1 MVSTGSSGQRL
12 ANYVLV
18 IGGLLV
24 TACGTN
30 STSSGG
36 TSHSNSGQSCP
47 MHVAVAEGP
56 LTIATTVAPITS
68 IAANIAAGT
77 PTVIK
82 GIVPE
87 GTNSHTYEPPPS
99 VAATLEDAD
108 IIFINGLSLE
118 EPTKEMAQANAR
130 AGSVI
135 CELATTILPE
145 DQWIYDFSFPKDGG
159 KPNPHLWTNPQ
170 MAGDYAALIKDS
182 LVAAD
187 PAHATQYESNYE
199 SFALKIDALDQAI
212 AEATST
218 IAEDQRQLLTYHDA
232 YAYFARTY
240 GWKVIGAIQP
250 SSFEE
255 PTPKEIA
262 DLMDQVKSTGV
273 TAIFGSEVF
282 PSTVLEQIGNETG
295 VRYVDVLRDDDLLGA
310 PGDNDHSWL
319 GLMRFDYVTMIEA
332 LGGDASVLKSLDTS
346 DVGPDTANY
355 PQ

>member
-1 MVSTGSSGQRL
+1 L
-12 ANYVLV
+12 AAF
-18 IGGLLV
+18 LLV
-24 TACGTN
+24 VGALVTSACASN
-30 STSSGG
+30 KTSDGG
-36 TSHSNSGQSCP
+36 DSLSNSGQSCP
-47 MHVAVAEGP
+47 MHVAVTDGP

-77 PTVIK
+77 PTVIQ

-108 IIFINGLSLE
+108 IIFINGLFLE
-118 EPTKEMAQANAR
+118 EPTKQMARANAR

-159 KPNPHLWTNPQ
+159 KPNPHIWTNPQ
-170 MAGDYAALIKDS
+170 LAGDMAALIRDS

-187 PAHATQYESNYE
+187 PAHAAQYESNFE
-199 SFALKIDALDQAI
+199 TFAVKIDTLDQAV
-212 AEATST
+212 ALATST

-255 PTPKEIA
+255 PTPREIA
-262 DLMDQVKSTGV
+262 DLMDQVTSTGV
-273 TAIFGSEVF
+273 SAIFGSEVF
-282 PSTVLEQIGNETG
+282 PSSVLAQIGKETG

-310 PGDNDHSWL
+310 PGDADHSWL
-319 GLMRFDYVTMIEA
+319 GLMRFDYVTIIEA
-332 LGGDASVLKSLDTS
+332 LGGDASTLKAIDTS
-346 DVGPDTANY
+346 DVGTDTAEY

>member
-1 MVSTGSSGQRL
+1 
-12 ANYVLV
+12 
-18 IGGLLV
+18 
-24 TACGTN
+24 
-30 STSSGG
+30 
-36 TSHSNSGQSCP
+36 
-47 MHVAVAEGP
+47 MHAAISDGP
-56 LTIATTVAPITS
+56 LNIATTVAPITS
-68 IAANIAAGT
+68 IVANIAAGT
-77 PTVIK
+77 PTIIR

-108 IIFINGLSLE
+108 IVFINGLVLE
-118 EPTKEMAQANAR
+118 EPTKELAQANAR
-130 AGSVI
+130 SGSVI
-135 CELATTILPE
+135 CELATAILPE
-145 DQWIYDFSFPKDGG
+145 DEWIFDFSFPKDGG

-187 PAHATQYESNYE
+187 PTHASQYEDNYAA
-199 SFALKIDALDQAI
+199 FALKIDALDQAI
-212 AEATST
+212 AQVTST

-240 GWKVIGAIQP
+240 GWTVIGAIQP

-273 TAIFGSEVF
+273 KAIFGSEVF

-310 PGDNDHSWL
+310 PGDDDHSWL

-332 LGGDASVLKSLDTS
+332 LGGDASSLKALDTS
-346 DVGPDTANY
+346 DVGLDSAEY

>member
-1 MVSTGSSGQRL
+1 MREAITGRP
-12 ANYVLV
+12 V
-18 IGGLLV
+18 I
-24 TACGTN
+24 
-30 STSSGG
+30 
-36 TSHSNSGQSCP
+36 
-47 MHVAVAEGP
+47 
-56 LTIATTVAPITS
+56 IATTVAPITS
-68 IAANIAAGT
+68 IAANIATGT
-77 PTVIK
+77 PTIVQ

-108 IIFINGLSLE
+108 IVFINGLSLE
-118 EPTKEMAQANAR
+118 EPTKEMARANAR
-130 AGSVI
+130 EGSVL
-135 CELATTILPE
+135 CELATAILPE

-170 MAGDYAALIKDS
+170 MAGDFAALIRDS

-187 PAHATQYESNYE
+187 PDNAATYRSNYE
-199 SFALKIDALDQAI
+199 AFVLKIDALDQAI
-212 AEATST
+212 VESTATL
-218 IAEDQRQLLTYHDA
+218 APEQRKLLTYHDA

-240 GWKVIGAIQP
+240 GWTVIGAIQP

-262 DLMDQVKSTGV
+262 ELIDQVKQEGV
-273 TAIFGSEVF
+273 MAIFGSEVF
-282 PSTVLEQIGNETG
+282 PSSVLEQIGKESS

-310 PGDNDHSWL
+310 PGDPEHSWL
-319 GLMRFDYVTMIEA
+319 GLMRFDYVTMVEA
-332 LGGDASVLKSLDTS
+332 LGGDASALKSLDVS